1 MATKKKATKKKTAKK
16 KAANKKAAP
25 KKVAKAAAKPRTKTS
40 AQKLID
46 VARDNKATR
55 EADKAEASK
64 LVAARASADD
74 KRIAVPDKPS
84 GLKVLKFQA
93 RGRSKEPIAIGLK
106 LRSSHPTKGVKEAN
120 TSLALREAG
129 ASYALDLSQF
139 TQRIDLDCM
148 TRITWFMW
156 KAEVGGTFWL
166 GDLKLE

>member
-1 MATKKKATKKKTAKK
+1 MKRTLALLAIVMAAMVCWGTTPTK
-16 KAANKKAAP
+16 
-25 KKVAKAAAKPRTKTS
+25 VLR
-40 AQKLID
+40 LD
-46 VARDNKATR
+46 VTR
-55 EADKAEASK
+55 
-64 LVAARASADD
+64 
-74 KRIAVPDKPS
+74 PDCPWPTDWS

-129 ASYALDLSQF
+129 ASCALDLSQF
-139 TQRIDLDCM
+139 ARRIDLDHM